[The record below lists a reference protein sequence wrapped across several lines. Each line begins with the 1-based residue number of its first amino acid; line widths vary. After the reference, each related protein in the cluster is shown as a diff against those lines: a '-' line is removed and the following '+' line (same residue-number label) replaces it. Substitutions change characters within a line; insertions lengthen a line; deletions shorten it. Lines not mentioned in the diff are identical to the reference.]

1 MAANGGFSSYLKF
14 FRVKAGLTQPELA
27 NAIGVQ
33 AQTVWRW
40 EHGEREPSLDVIK
53 KLCGVLCCTE
63 SELLNGPRNDKIE
76 LVISWNWEDTE
87 NDTGENKLKLVVS
100 DDGKT
105 GITAWECLRA
115 PEH

>member
-40 EHGEREPSLDVIK
+40 EHGEAELYASAP
-53 KLCGVLCCTE
+53 VL
-63 SELLNGPRNDKIE
+63 L
-76 LVISWNWEDTE
+76 
-87 NDTGENKLKLVVS
+87 
-100 DDGKT
+100 
-105 GITAWECLRA
+105 
-115 PEH
+115 